1 MRNLHGRVP
10 AQPTTICLVTAI
22 IAMWLLGACTP
33 TQLVVTDASPLAGI
47 RTVYVRPFSSGNQ
60 EPHAA
65 AAMTHALKA
74 QLQEDGFF
82 QVVEDPMD
90 ADAYFRGTVGKWA
103 RGGLDWKGARST
115 VISGTLTLLTAAE
128 QRLWYAAAVQQDPW
142 RLVAHGLFARD
153 PSALATAWVK
163 TVLEE
168 LPGYVMRERP
178 GISVRRNRGA
188 LRPAS

>member
-1 MRNLHGRVP
+1 MRNLHGCVP
-10 AQPTTICLVTAI
+10 AQLTTICLVAAI
-22 IAMWLLGACTP
+22 LATWLLGACTP
-33 TQLVVTDASPLAGI
+33 TQLVVTDVSPLAGI
-47 RTVYVRPFSSGNQ
+47 RTVYVRPFASGDQ
-60 EPHAA
+60 APHAA